1 MELASEQIN
10 ELAAALAKAQG
21 EITSAIEDKTNP
33 HFKTSYA
40 SLNSVWEACREPLSK
55 NGLAVVQIM
64 TGSND
69 QLILITTLAHS
80 SGQWM
85 KSVLPV
91 TSAKATPQALGSAIT
106 YMRRYSLAALVGV
119 APNEDDDDA
128 EEAEQPSYDKRKE
141 SKPIH
146 FKAPQNSAVP
156 PVVQTQEQKATKP
169 EIPKEKAPGYD
180 EFVTKHQITNGK
192 MKWVQKIAQETNRT
206 EIQTINA
213 AMMNEASFVKAYNM
227 YVEQEKTKLQQQ
239 VRHMDELVE
248 QTA

>member
-33 HFKTSYA
+33 HFKSSYA
-40 SLNSVWEACREPLSK
+40 SLNSVWGACRLPLSR
-55 NGLAVVQIM
+55 NGLAVIQNM

-80 SGQWM
+80 SGQWV
-85 KSVLPV
+85 KSILPI

-141 SKPIH
+141 SKPIP
-146 FKAPQNSAVP
+146 FKAPQP
-156 PVVQTQEQKATKP
+156 QTPQVQEPKPKP
-169 EIPKEKAPGYD
+169 EIPKEKSPGYD
-180 EFVTKHQITNGK
+180 EFVAKHQIVEEK
-192 MKWVQKIAQETNRT
+192 LKWVQKIAAETKRT
-206 EIQTINA
+206 EIQTING
-213 AMMNEASFVKAYNM
+213 AMMNEASFIKAYGM
-227 YVEQEKTKLQQQ
+227 YVEQEKAKQQPA
-239 VRHMDELVE
+239 RSMDELVG
-248 QTA
+248 